1 MSPKLFLYSS
11 LLKLSTSTF
20 FAVQLFGLVP
30 PTFSFQR
37 IILWDTSILLHLH
50 FKLIHVFASSQS
62 KKLATST
69 RNRSTKQLKMSF
81 KIAAAAALATLAST
95 VSAHGHLQ
103 SIGASNTVYAGF
115 NNSILYSNTKPD
127 LIAWSD
133 TVKDNGYVADY
144 TSPDMICH
152 AGSAPGA
159 LSAPVNGGDTISFNW
174 DTWPTSHRGP
184 VITYLAKCDGD
195 CADADKTTLKWFKID
210 AVGLISG
217 NSKPDEGVWASDKLI
232 TDGNK
237 WDVKI
242 PDTIASGNYVAR
254 HEIIALHSANNQ
266 NGAQNYP
273 QCINLKITSSGTDN
287 PEGVVGTSLYTAQDK
302 GIFVNIYYPGFGP
315 DEYDMPGPALY
326 AGGSGS
332 APASSAAPSSA
343 AASSA
348 PASSAPVSY
357 AAPASSTAEATS
369 YAAPASSS
377 AEPTSYA
384 PSAQETYAAPSPS
397 TTAVSQASFSKIAAA
412 IPSSMLTS
420 TISAGVPTGTASAG
434 VALPTKAL
442 PEGTTLEDLLSWVE
456 YLFAEGASKTAAAPS
471 TTQAAVVTTSVAA
484 DAGDAVIVTAYET
497 DYVTQSTAVTVTAGA
512 SPTGAYKHRR
522 HARALHL

>member
-1 MSPKLFLYSS
+1 
-11 LLKLSTSTF
+11 
-20 FAVQLFGLVP
+20 
-30 PTFSFQR
+30 
-37 IILWDTSILLHLH
+37 
-50 FKLIHVFASSQS
+50 
-62 KKLATST
+62 
-69 RNRSTKQLKMSF
+69 MSF

-152 AGSAPGA
+152 SGAAPGA
-159 LSAPVNGGDTISFNW
+159 LSAPVNGGDTVSFNW
-174 DTWPTSHRGP
+174 DTWPTSHHGP

-232 TDGNK
+232 TDSNK

-254 HEIIALHSANNQ
+254 HEIIALHSANNEG
-266 NGAQNYP
+266 GAQNYP

-315 DEYDMPGPALY
+315 DQYDMPGPALY
-326 AGGSGS
+326 TGGSGS
-332 APASSAAPSSA
+332 APASSAAASSTPASSA
-343 AASSA
+343 AASST
-348 PASSAPVSY
+348 PASSAAASSIPASY
-357 AAPASSTAEATS
+357 AAPSSAAETTTT

-377 AEPTSYA
+377 AQPTYA
-384 PSAQETYAAPSPS
+384 PSSQETYAAPSAS
-397 TTAVSQASFSKIAAA
+397 TTAVSQASVSEIAAA

-434 VALPTKAL
+434 IALPTKAL

-456 YLFAEGASKTAAAPS
+456 YLFAQGASETAAAPS
-471 TTQAAVVTTSVAA
+471 TTQAAVVTTAVAA
-484 DAGDAVIVTAYET
+484 DSGDAVIVTAYET

-512 SPTGAYKHRR
+512 SPTGAYRHRR